1 MRENLAG
8 QLRLLLVTDDRLVAL
23 GALVATC
30 QAAVQ
35 GGVTAVQLRLKS
47 VSDAELLEVARQ
59 LVAAL
64 PVPVLINDRLDV
76 ALAAGAAGVHLG
88 ADDLPPDRARR
99 IVPDGFI
106 IGASVGDA
114 VEATRGRAADYWGIG
129 PLHATATKDDAG
141 DALGLAGA
149 RALLE
154 LGGGRPAVLIGGV
167 RPTDVAAARAAG
179 FAGVAVASGILGQ
192 RAEPRPAGRGLVRW
206 QRSFVVRSRA
216 RAYARA

>member
-8 QLRLLLVTDDRLVAL
+8 QLRLLLVTDDRLVGL

-30 QAAVQ
+30 QAAVE

-59 LVAAL
+59 LVTAL
-64 PVPVLINDRLDV
+64 RVPVLINDRLDI

-88 ADDLPPDRARR
+88 ADDLPPARARR

-114 VEATRGRAADYWGIG
+114 EEAVRGQAADYWGIG
-129 PLHATATKDDAG
+129 PLHATATKADAG
-141 DALGLAGA
+141 TALGWDGA
-149 RALLE
+149 RSLLA

-167 RPTDVAAARAAG
+167 RPVDVAAAHEAG
-179 FAGVAVASGILGQ
+179 FAGVAVANGILG
-192 RAEPRPAGRGLVRW
+192 AADVAAA
-206 QRSFVVRSRA
+206 A
-216 RAYARA
+216 REYLHR

>member
-1 MRENLAG
+1 MRENLAE
-8 QLRLLLVTDDRLVAL
+8 QLRLLLVTDDRLVDL
-23 GALVATC
+23 RTLVEVC
-30 QAAVQ
+30 QAAVR

-47 VSDAELLEVARQ
+47 VPDAELVEATRR

-64 PVPVLINDRLDV
+64 PVPVLVNDRLDV

-88 ADDLPPDRARR
+88 ADDLPPERVRR
-99 IVPDGFI
+99 IVPTAFI

-114 VEATRGRAADYWGIG
+114 GEAARGRMADYWGIG
-129 PLHATATKDDAG
+129 PLHGSSTKADAG
-141 DALGLAGA
+141 TALGITGA

-167 RPTDVAAARAAG
+167 QPPDVAPARAAG

-192 RAEPRPAGRGLVRW
+192 PDVAAAAGGYRI
-206 QRSFVVRSRA
+206 QA
-216 RAYARA
+216 

>member
-1 MRENLAG
+1 MRENLAE
-8 QLRLLLVTDDRLVAL
+8 QLRLLLVTDDRLVDL
-23 GALVATC
+23 RTLVEVC
-30 QAAVQ
+30 QAAVR

-47 VSDAELLEVARQ
+47 VPDAELVEATRR

-64 PVPVLINDRLDV
+64 PVPVLVNDRLDV

-88 ADDLPPDRARR
+88 ADDLPPERVRR
-99 IVPDGFI
+99 IVPTAFI

-114 VEATRGRAADYWGIG
+114 GEAARGRMADYWGIG
-129 PLHATATKDDAG
+129 PLHGSSTKADAG
-141 DALGLAGA
+141 TALGITGA

-167 RPTDVAAARAAG
+167 QPLDVAPARAAG

-192 RAEPRPAGRGLVRW
+192 PDVAAAAGGYRI
-206 QRSFVVRSRA
+206 QA
-216 RAYARA
+216 